1 MEQLLDK
8 ISTNAILILVMIG
21 LEMICVPLFL
31 HFYWPKRTY
40 KSLTMKTVSS
50 IIFIL
55 CGIFSTQLC
64 YVLNTEYFNGEG
76 FKFFSFTGDMLDY
89 PRYIILGLI
98 FGMLGDVLLHK
109 LKGNNLSFISGMLLF
124 LAGHVFYIKAFDV
137 AKGSL
142 VYDKAETVGKVIIG
156 VGFAVIL
163 AIFVLAFVLKKAKG
177 REAVLVAAVAY
188 GGVLFTMVSKAV
200 SAAMTF
206 AEYSEPGVSS
216 PWGNLFYAN
225 VSHDPRP
232 DWMIKGQEILG
243 PCESWQ
249 VASVVIIVGAV
260 LFVFSDLLLGYMIA
274 REHGFKKEPKR
285 WLRIINILTYYT
297 AQIVLGL
304 SVLVIPFG
312 FEWVEHIYT
321 ELGLYL

>member
-50 IIFIL
+50 IVFIL
-55 CGIFSTQLC
+55 CGIFSAQLC
-64 YVLNTEYFNGEG
+64 YVLNNDYFHGEG
-76 FKFFSFTGDMLDY
+76 FNFFKFTGDMLDY

-98 FGMLGDVLLHK
+98 FGMLGDVVLHK
-109 LKGNNLSFISGMLLF
+109 LKGNNLSFIIGMILF
-124 LAGHVFYIKAFDV
+124 LAGHIFYIKAFDIST
-137 AKGSL
+137 GNL
-142 VYDKAETVGKVIIG
+142 VYDKAETIGKIIIG
-156 VGFAVIL
+156 VGIVFVIVIL
-163 AIFVLAFVLKKAKG
+163 IVSIITKKIKG
-177 REAVLVAAVAY
+177 REAVLAAAAVY
-188 GGVLFTMVSKAV
+188 GVVLFTMVSKAV
-200 SAAMTF
+200 TAAMTF
-206 AEYSEPGVSS
+206 VEYSEPGVSS

-225 VSHDPRP
+225 VSYDPRP
-232 DWMIKGQEILG
+232 DWMIKGQQLLG
-243 PCESWQ
+243 GCESWQ

-260 LFVFSDLLLGYMIA
+260 LFIFSDLLLGYMIA

-297 AQIVLGL
+297 AQIVLAL
-304 SVLVIPFG
+304 SILVIPLG
-312 FEWVEHIYT
+312 FEWVEDIYT
-321 ELGLYL
+321 ALGLYV